1 MSSRPCAA
9 CTRTS
14 RDDPLI
20 LTSAPAR
27 VALQVTLSVG
37 LIAAVLWQADLHRI
51 GHALRATSP
60 GWFGAA
66 IAISI
71 VATGVMALRWHL
83 LLLARGRREPGLW
96 WLFETYSIAL
106 LLGQVLPTAVGGDAV
121 RAIDLARRTGARAEA
136 VSSVLV
142 DRVVGLAAL
151 GALAAGGA
159 LAGGTGIGRG
169 TAIALGL
176 GVVAATGLAAVALFS
191 LRLRPLLRRLTPLA
205 RRLRA
210 ERALGALYHALHAY
224 RGHPG
229 ALGLVL
235 LLGIAAQGMR
245 AISIWFLAQ
254 GMHLGLGF
262 ASLLVLCPILFLV
275 TIVPVS
281 LNGIGLREA
290 TFVVV
295 LRGADV
301 GREDAFALGL
311 AYFAVGVLTAGLGGL
326 ALLRR
331 AVAAH
336 RGRTG
341 ESRPV
346 T

>member
-1 MSSRPCAA
+1 MS
-9 CTRTS
+9 
-14 RDDPLI
+14 
-20 LTSAPAR
+20 
-27 VALQVTLSVG
+27 
-37 LIAAVLWQADLHRI
+37 
-51 GHALRATSP
+51 
-60 GWFGAA
+60 
-66 IAISI
+66 
-71 VATGVMALRWHL
+71 LRWYL
-83 LLLARGRREPGLW
+83 LLRARGRRDPGLW

-106 LLGQVLPTAVGGDAV
+106 LLGQILPTAVGGDAV
-121 RAIDLARRTGARAEA
+121 RAIDLSRRTGARAEA

-151 GALAAGGA
+151 GALAAAGA

-176 GVVAATGLAAVALFS
+176 GVVLATALAAVALFS
-191 LRLRPLLRRLTPLA
+191 LRLRPFLRRFAPLA
-205 RRLRA
+205 RRLRVEA
-210 ERALGALYHALHAY
+210 PLRALYHALHAY

-229 ALGLVL
+229 ALALVFV
-235 LLGIAAQGMR
+235 LGVLAQGMR

-254 GMHLGLGF
+254 GMDLGLGF

-311 AYFAVGVLTAGLGGL
+311 AFFAVGVITGALGGL

-331 AVAAH
+331 AMWAH

-341 ESRPV
+341 GSSPV

>member
-1 MSSRPCAA
+1 MTRARPGFLK
-9 CTRTS
+9 TR
-14 RDDPLI
+14 L
-20 LTSAPAR
+20 AR
-27 VALQVTLSVG
+27 VALQVALSAG

-51 GHALRATSP
+51 GNALRDTSP
-60 GWFGAA
+60 AWFGAA
-66 IAISI
+66 IGINI
-71 VATGVMALRWHL
+71 VATAIMSLRWYL
-83 LLLARGRREPGLW
+83 LLRARGRRDPGLW

-106 LLGQVLPTAVGGDAV
+106 LLGQILPTAVGGDAV
-121 RAIDLARRTGARAEA
+121 RAIDLSRRTGARAEA

-151 GALAAGGA
+151 GALAACGA

-176 GVVAATGLAAVALFS
+176 GVVLATALAAVALFS
-191 LRLRPLLRRLTPLA
+191 LLRRFAPLA
-205 RRLRA
+205 RKLRLEAPLR
-210 ERALGALYHALHAY
+210 ALYHALHAY

-229 ALGLVL
+229 ALALVFV
-235 LLGIAAQGMR
+235 LGVIAQGMR

-254 GMHLGLGF
+254 GMDLGLGF

-311 AYFAVGVLTAGLGGL
+311 AFFAVGVITGALGGL

-331 AVAAH
+331 AMWAH

-341 ESRPV
+341 GSSPV

>member
-1 MSSRPCAA
+1 M
-9 CTRTS
+9 TR
-14 RDDPLI
+14 
-20 LTSAPAR
+20 PAR
-27 VALQVTLSVG
+27 LALQLALSVG

-51 GHALRATSP
+51 GNALRDTSP
-60 GWFGAA
+60 AWFVAA
-66 IAISI
+66 IAIGV
-71 VATGVMALRWHL
+71 VATAVMALRWHL
-83 LLLARGRREPGLW
+83 LLVARGRRDPGLW

-106 LLGQVLPTAVGGDAV
+106 LLGQILPTAVGGDAV

-159 LAGGTGIGRG
+159 LAGGSGIGRG
-169 TAIALGL
+169 TAVGLGL
-176 GVVAATGLAAVALFS
+176 GVVAVTALAAAALFS
-191 LRLRPLLRRLTPLA
+191 RRLQPLLRRFAPLA
-205 RRLRA
+205 ARLHVEAPLRA
-210 ERALGALYHALHAY
+210 LYQALHAY

-229 ALGLVL
+229 ALAWVFVL
-235 LLGIAAQGMR
+235 GVGAQGLR
-245 AISIWFLAQ
+245 AVSIGFLAR
-254 GMHLGLGF
+254 GMGLDLGF
-262 ASLLVLCPILFLV
+262 ATLLVLCPVLFLV
-275 TIVPVS
+275 TVVPVS

-295 LRGADV
+295 LGGAGV
-301 GREDAFALGL
+301 AREDAFALGL
-311 AYFAVGVLTAGLGGL
+311 AYFAVSVITSALGGV

-331 AVAAH
+331 AIAGQ

-341 ESRPV
+341 GSRPV

>member
-1 MSSRPCAA
+1 MTRARPGFLK
-9 CTRTS
+9 TR
-14 RDDPLI
+14 L
-20 LTSAPAR
+20 AR
-27 VALQVTLSVG
+27 VALQVALSVG

-51 GHALRATSP
+51 GNALRDTSP
-60 GWFGAA
+60 AWFGAA
-66 IAISI
+66 IGINI
-71 VATGVMALRWHL
+71 VATAIMSLRWYL
-83 LLLARGRREPGLW
+83 LLRARGRRDPGLW

-106 LLGQVLPTAVGGDAV
+106 LLGQILPTAVGGDAV
-121 RAIDLARRTGARAEA
+121 RAIDLSRRTGARAEA

-151 GALAAGGA
+151 GVLAACGA

-176 GVVAATGLAAVALFS
+176 GVVLATALAAVALFS
-191 LRLRPLLRRLTPLA
+191 LRLRPLLRRFAPLA
-205 RRLRA
+205 RRLRLEA
-210 ERALGALYHALHAY
+210 PLRALYHALHAY

-229 ALGLVL
+229 ALALVFV
-235 LLGIAAQGMR
+235 LGVIAQGMR

-254 GMHLGLGF
+254 GMDLGLGF

-311 AYFAVGVLTAGLGGL
+311 AFFAVGVITGALGGL

-331 AVAAH
+331 AMWAH

-341 ESRPV
+341 GSSPV

>member
-9 CTRTS
+9 CTRTT
-14 RDDPLI
+14 RDDSLI
-20 LTSAPAR
+20 LKSAPAR
-27 VALQVTLSVG
+27 IALQVALSVG

-51 GHALRATSP
+51 GNALRDTSP

-66 IAISI
+66 IAINI
-71 VATGVMALRWHL
+71 VATGIMALRWYL
-83 LLLARGRREPGLW
+83 LLRARGRRDPGLW

-106 LLGQVLPTAVGGDAV
+106 LLGQILPTAVGGDAV

-176 GVVAATGLAAVALFS
+176 GVVAATALAALALFS
-191 LRLRPLLRRLTPLA
+191 LRLRPPLRRLAPLA
-205 RRLRA
+205 RRLRVEA
-210 ERALGALYHALHAY
+210 PLRALYHALHAY

-229 ALGLVL
+229 ALGLVF
-235 LLGIAAQGMR
+235 LLGVLAQGMR

-254 GMHLGLGF
+254 GMDLGLGF
-262 ASLLVLCPILFLV
+262 ASLLVLCPVLFLV

-311 AYFAVGVLTAGLGGL
+311 AFFAVGVLTGGLGGL

>member
-1 MSSRPCAA
+1 M
-9 CTRTS
+9 TR
-14 RDDPLI
+14 
-20 LTSAPAR
+20 PAR
-27 VALQVTLSVG
+27 LALQVGLSVV

-51 GHALRATSP
+51 GNALRDSSP
-60 GWFGAA
+60 SWFVAA
-66 IAISI
+66 VAINI
-71 VATGVMALRWHL
+71 VATAIMALRWHL
-83 LLLARGRREPGLW
+83 LLLARGRRDPGLW

-106 LLGQVLPTAVGGDAV
+106 LLGQILPTAVGGDAV

-136 VSSVLV
+136 VSSVVV

-159 LAGGTGIGRG
+159 LAGGTGIDRA
-169 TAIALGL
+169 TAVALGC
-176 GVVAATGLAAVALFS
+176 GVLAATLLAAVALFS
-191 LRLRPLLRRLTPLA
+191 LRVRPLLRRLAPLA
-205 RRLRA
+205 RKCRVEAPLRS
-210 ERALGALYHALHAY
+210 LYHALHAY

-229 ALGLVL
+229 ALALVF
-235 LLGIAAQGMR
+235 LLGVVAQGMR
-245 AISIWFLAQ
+245 AISIYFLAQ
-254 GMHLGLGF
+254 GMGLDLGF
-262 ASLLVLCPILFLV
+262 ATLLVLCPVLFLV
-275 TIVPVS
+275 TVVPAS

-301 GREDAFALGL
+301 AREDAFALGL
-311 AYFAVGVLTAGLGGL
+311 AFFAVGVLTGGLGGL

-331 AVAAH
+331 SIAGH

-341 ESRPV
+341 GSSPV